1 MTQKV
6 FLLVSLLFFLSA
18 VSSVAMDRGSTSIE
32 INGGPKGN
40 ITFPH
45 HEHQDLLGD
54 CKICHDIFPQKKGAI
69 ADSVAKG
76 DLKKKQVMNKT
87 CIQCHRDRKKAGQ
100 SFGPVNCN
108 DCHKK

>member
-1 MTQKV
+1 MTRKL
-6 FLLVSLLFFLSA
+6 FLLAGLLFFLTAYPSL
-18 VSSVAMDRGSTSIE
+18 AMDRGSASIQ
-32 INGGPKGN
+32 IHGGTKGD
-40 ITFPH
+40 IRFPH
-45 HEHQDLLGD
+45 HEHQDVLGD
-54 CKICHDIFPQKKGAI
+54 CQICHDIFPQKKGSI